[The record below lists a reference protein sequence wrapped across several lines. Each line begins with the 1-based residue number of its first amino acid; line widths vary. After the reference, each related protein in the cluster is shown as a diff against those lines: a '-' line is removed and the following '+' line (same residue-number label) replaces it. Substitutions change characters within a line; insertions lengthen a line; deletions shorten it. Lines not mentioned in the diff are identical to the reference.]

1 MSIQYKIPEYAH
13 VSQDC
18 KDMLAKIFVANPAKV
33 LIYIDLYQAQ
43 VKQLIVWYTDF
54 DPFPNS
60 SSE

>member
-1 MSIQYKIPEYAH
+1 
-13 VSQDC
+13 
-18 KDMLAKIFVANPAKV
+18 MLAKNFVANPAKV

-43 VKQLIVWYTDF
+43 VKQLIIWYTDF